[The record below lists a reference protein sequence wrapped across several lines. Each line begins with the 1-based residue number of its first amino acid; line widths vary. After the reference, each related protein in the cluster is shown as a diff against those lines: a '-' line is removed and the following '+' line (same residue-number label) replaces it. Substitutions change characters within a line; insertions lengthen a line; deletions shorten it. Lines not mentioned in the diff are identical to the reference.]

1 MCIRPAYAIQ
11 TQDCLPLCLFL
22 KSMSIKAVIAGA
34 SGLIGSTLV
43 KQILTNAKF
52 TEVVLLSR
60 RLTGVYRDKVSEE
73 IVDFDHLEK
82 SASLISGDIIFSCL
96 GTTKSKTPDPSTYH
110 KIEYDYTLSLAQIG
124 LEQGVSQFHYV
135 SSLGADSSSSNS
147 YLRLKGEVEEALKN
161 LPFKSVHIY
170 QPSYIT
176 GERREKRWEDSLIK
190 PVMRLLNPLLSGK
203 LSKYKS
209 ITAESVVSTM
219 LKQSLKNLEGTF
231 TYPSN
236 IIQQLS

>member
-1 MCIRPAYAIQ
+1 M
-11 TQDCLPLCLFL
+11 
-22 KSMSIKAVIAGA
+22 
-34 SGLIGSTLV
+34 
-43 KQILTNAKF
+43 
-52 TEVVLLSR
+52 
-60 RLTGVYRDKVSEE
+60 
-73 IVDFDHLEK
+73 
-82 SASLISGDIIFSCL
+82 
-96 GTTKSKTPDPSTYH
+96 GTTKSKTPDPLTYH